1 MLSSLL
7 LLSEEL
13 KAILA
18 VHIVGLFE
26 MVKSVELSS
35 TSVAVAFTE
44 AMLPTVGTTSS
55 LVLSHS
61 MSSLMVSSMVDWLVK
76 DVKHTNDTTKD

>member
-1 MLSSLL
+1 
-7 LLSEEL
+7 
-13 KAILA
+13 
-18 VHIVGLFE
+18 

-35 TSVAVAFTE
+35 TSVAVAFAK

-61 MSSLMVSSMVDWLVK
+61 VSSLMVSSMVDWLVK
-76 DVKHTNDTTKD
+76 DVKHTNYTTKD